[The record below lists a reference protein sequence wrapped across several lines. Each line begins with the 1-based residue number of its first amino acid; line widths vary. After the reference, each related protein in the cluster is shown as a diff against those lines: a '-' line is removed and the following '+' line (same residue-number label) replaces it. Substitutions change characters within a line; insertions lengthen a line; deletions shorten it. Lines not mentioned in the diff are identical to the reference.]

1 MAANTTSSALAL
13 SNLDFEGI
21 RSSFVTYLKGQDR
34 FKDYDY
40 EGSNISVILDLLSYN
55 TYQNNFYLN
64 MAVNEAFL
72 DTAQTKDAV
81 FSHSKELNY
90 LPRSYKSAEAVV
102 DITIVPPADAFGN
115 YPSQIVLPK
124 NTSFQSTM
132 DNKIYSFSLAS
143 ALTITSNGTYT
154 ASAVSIYEGEVTTEN
169 FNVTSVA
176 QKYIISNP
184 NIDTDSLS
192 VNVRVS
198 SSDSTNSDYTFA
210 SSLLNVKSTDKVF
223 FLQGADKNRYE
234 VVFGDGT
241 FGTTPVNGNI
251 VKITYRVSNGDA
263 ANGSKTFKPKGSMLG
278 GYSNYYIRTISPAS
292 GGSLAETLDSIKFR
306 APRHYQTQERA
317 VTTEDFR
324 NILFEKYPE
333 IRAIHV
339 YGGETL
345 NPPQYGKVIIVV
357 DLKNVTGLPDIKK
370 TEFTSYIKS
379 KMLASIT
386 PVFIGPDYTYV
397 KLVTDVKYNVNKTTL
412 APTDIQSSIFTT
424 LSTFNY
430 NYLDDFNTTLRYS
443 QLVAAIDNTNV
454 SISGTNTELQL
465 IKKIM
470 PVLNT
475 NTSFSVSFQ
484 NQVIASTIAS
494 SSFTYNGTTC
504 FIQDNGSGSLN
515 ITTIVNNAS
524 VVVVSGIGSIDYT
537 TGAIVITNL
546 NVSEYA
552 GSGIKIYG
560 TTVLQDFAVMND
572 TIIQM
577 LPEDATVNV
586 TAVRL

>member
-1 MAANTTSSALAL
+1 MANTTSSALAL

-21 RSSFVTYLKGQDR
+21 RSSFVTYLKGQDI
-34 FKDYDY
+34 FKDFNY

-412 APTDIQSSIFTT
+412 APTDIQSAIFTT

-465 IKKIM
+465 IKKIV

>member
-1 MAANTTSSALAL
+1 
-13 SNLDFEGI
+13 
-21 RSSFVTYLKGQDR
+21 
-34 FKDYDY
+34 
-40 EGSNISVILDLLSYN
+40 
-55 TYQNNFYLN
+55 

-412 APTDIQSSIFTT
+412 APTDIQSAIFTT

-465 IKKIM
+465 IKKIV

-475 NTSFSVSFQ
+475 NTSFYVSFQ
-484 NQVIASTIAS
+484 NQVIASTISS
-494 SSFTYNGTTC
+494 SSFTYNDTTC

>member
-210 SSLLNVKSTDKVF
+210 SSLLNVKSTDNVF

>member
-1 MAANTTSSALAL
+1 MANTTSSALTL

-21 RSSFVTYLKGQDR
+21 RSSFVTYLKGQTIFR
-34 FKDYDY
+34 DYDY

-169 FNVTSVA
+169 FNVTSGA
-176 QKYIISNP
+176 QRFIISNP

-210 SSLLNVKSTDKVF
+210 SSLLNVKSTDNVF
-223 FLQGADKNRYE
+223 FLQGAEKNRYE

-251 VKITYRVSNGDA
+251 VKITYRVSNGDV

-278 GYSNYYIRTISPAS
+278 GYSNYYVRTVSPAS
-292 GGSLAETLDSIKFR
+292 GGSVAETIDSIKFR

-345 NPPQYGKVIIVV
+345 SPPQYGKVIIVV

-397 KLVTDVKYNVNKTTL
+397 KLVTDVTYNVNKTTL
-412 APTDIQSSIFTT
+412 APTDIQSAIFTT

-443 QLVAAIDNTNV
+443 QLVAAIDNTDV

-484 NQVIASTIAS
+484 NKVTASTITS
-494 SSFTYNGTTC
+494 SSFTYNDVTC
-504 FIQDNGSGSLN
+504 FIQDNGAGSLN

-546 NVSEYA
+546 NVTEYA
-552 GSGIKIYG
+552 GSGIKLYG
-560 TTVLQDFAVMND
+560 TSVLQDFAVIND